1 MRVTSV
7 SVHPVKTENSFVG
20 YADVVFDDA
29 FVVKGIKVKH
39 RKDNSYVAI
48 MPVRANSKNDASKKR
63 KVNIFHPLNNDLRL
77 EIEQA
82 VAEAFNAT
90 NAPVEGA

>member
-48 MPVRANSKNDASKKR
+48 
-63 KVNIFHPLNNDLRL
+63 
-77 EIEQA
+77 
-82 VAEAFNAT
+82 
-90 NAPVEGA
+90 EGA